1 MNEAEIKL
9 NLARLRIN
17 RRHNTRGNTM
27 EQKVASF
34 QVERESLTFLIWGI
48 VAGWTA
54 LVAVLGWVVVLNE
67 RRQIEERARSIAP
80 ATFQWDHHW
89 VTLYGRVYVSVT
101 RDQEDSLRASTPPAG
116 FATTTDGERLALMSP
131 LAVREIFMDESEMPL
146 RIRSRLTSLHPVRPD
161 YAPDSWESDALR
173 SFEAGQNEQTSVEKI
188 DDDKYIRYIRAL
200 HAEPRCLRCHTGP
213 EDKPGAVLGAL
224 SVAVPLEP
232 IWSFSRGHT
241 TIGLLTLAALWVVGV
256 GGIAFG
262 NSRITH
268 LMRERARVIEERVRS
283 EVDRERIESAL
294 QDSEQRN
301 RRIVT
306 TSPAGIWESD
316 EQGRTIFVNK
326 AMADMLGYAVDEIAG
341 KSIYDF
347 VDEPSRAA
355 AREIF
360 RSGHGN
366 GVEQREFLLRTRD
379 GSSLW
384 TIMAVS
390 PILDHTGSFRGTLTM
405 VTDIGER
412 KIMEEA
418 LRRSESLYRAL
429 FESNVAGVY
438 RTSIDGTILDCN
450 SALVRLLGWDSAE
463 ELKKRNAAEFYV
475 DPADRRAFL
484 STLEREKTVRGY
496 LLRLRR
502 RNGEILTVLQNV
514 AIEGTIL
521 QGTIMDVTGIQEIQ
535 NALRESE
542 KRLRQEIMRS
552 QIAADL
558 HDEIGSNLSS
568 ISVFH
573 EMLKHEIGTP
583 SPNAQ
588 HLLRRIGENIQE
600 TQEALHHIVW
610 MIDPE
615 NDSLD
620 NILLTLQQYGAD
632 VLETRGIRFD
642 FMVPKESLS
651 VRFNMETRRQVYLVV
666 KEALNN
672 VVRHSQCTQAFLG
685 AIVTG
690 RTLTLTV
697 RDNGRG
703 FDVVRRRSGNGI
715 KNMET
720 RAASIG
726 AVLAI
731 SSDERIGTTITLRI
745 PIA

>member
-1 MNEAEIKL
+1 MQQ
-9 NLARLRIN
+9 R
-17 RRHNTRGNTM
+17 
-27 EQKVASF
+27 VASF
-34 QVERESLTFLIWGI
+34 QVERESLTLLIWGI

-89 VTLYGRVYVSVT
+89 VTLYGRVYISVT
-101 RDQEDSLRASTPPAG
+101 RDQEDTLRASTPPAG

-131 LAVREIFMDESEMPL
+131 LAVRKIFMDESEMPL
-146 RIRSRLTSLHPVRPD
+146 RIRSRLTSLHPARPE
-161 YAPDSWESDALR
+161 YAPDSWESDALH

-188 DDDKYIRYIRAL
+188 DDDTYIRYIRVL
-200 HAEPRCLRCHTGP
+200 RAEERCLRCHTGSA
-213 EDKPGAVLGAL
+213 ETPGAVLGAL
-224 SVAVPLEP
+224 SIAVPLEP
-232 IWSFSRGHT
+232 FWSFSRGHT
-241 TIGLLTLAALWVVGV
+241 TVGLITLAVLWVVGV
-256 GGIAFG
+256 GGIFSG
-262 NSRITH
+262 NSRIRH
-268 LMRERARVIEERVRS
+268 LMSERARVVEERVRG
-283 EVDRERIESAL
+283 EVERERIESAL
-294 QDSEQRN
+294 LDSEQRN

-306 TSPAGIWESD
+306 TSRAGIWESD
-316 EQGRTIFVNK
+316 EEGRTNFVNT
-326 AMADMLGYAVDEIAG
+326 AMADMLGYAVEEMTG
-341 KSIYDF
+341 RSIYDF
-347 VDEPSRAA
+347 MDAQARVDAE
-355 AREIF
+355 EIF
-360 RSGHGN
+360 HRGHAN
-366 GVEQREFLLRTRD
+366 SVEQREFLLRRKD
-379 GSSLW
+379 GSNLW
-384 TIMAVS
+384 TIMAAS
-390 PILDHTGSFRGTLTM
+390 PILDYTGSFRGTLTM
-405 VTDIGER
+405 VTDISER

-502 RNGEILTVLQNV
+502 RNGDILTVLQNV
-514 AIEGTIL
+514 AIEGTVL

-552 QIAADL
+552 RIAADL
-558 HDEIGSNLSS
+558 HDEIGSILSS

-573 EMLKHEIGTP
+573 EMLKHEIGAP

-600 TQEALHHIVW
+600 TQEALHQIVW

-632 VLETRGIRFD
+632 VLEARGIRFD
-642 FMVPKESLS
+642 FMVPEETLS
-651 VRFNMETRRQVYLVV
+651 IRFSMEIRRQVYLVV

-685 AIVTG
+685 AIVTE
-690 RTLTLTV
+690 RTLTLNV
-697 RDNGRG
+697 RDNGKG
-703 FDVVRRRSGNGI
+703 FHVATSRSGNGL
-715 KNMET
+715 KNMEM
-720 RAASIG
+720 RAASINADLSVTSG
-726 AVLAI
+726 
-731 SSDERIGTTITLRI
+731 EGIGTTITLRI